1 MESLKPM
8 STKAVQTHVVN
19 LHSNFQL
26 NPDTMYLVCEQKSS
40 SMLELHKFLRVKSA
54 HKPESGLL
62 EDLWGKEV
70 NEVAL
75 LVSERLVN
83 VPIELAPPLYKGLFE
98 EVMWATEDE
107 VGATSFSNFHL
118 T

>member
-1 MESLKPM
+1 M
-8 STKAVQTHVVN
+8 N
-19 LHSNFQL
+19 LHSNFQF
-26 NPDTMYLVCEQKSS
+26 NPDIMYLVCEQKSS
-40 SMLELHKFLRVKSA
+40 SVLELHKFLRVKSA

-98 EVMWATEDE
+98 EVMWATEA
-107 VGATSFSNFHL
+107 VR
-118 T
+118 